1 MPHCVQAQRVRQRPL
16 LALEHALDRALVTTL
31 EHQVDRLV
39 GTRVLP
45 IRLNGKHAAV
55 VPHLGTIHAGVRM
68 LGLIS
73 SPKRDRRAPDGQCAR
88 ASLVNSNQPFNRKGA
103 EPGGRKRQRTG

>member
-55 VPHLGTIHAGVRM
+55 VPHLGRTPCRRENAWPDIVSQTG
-68 LGLIS
+68 S
-73 SPKRDRRAPDGQCAR
+73 SCSGWTM
-88 ASLVNSNQPFNRKGA
+88 RKGVSCQF
-103 EPGGRKRQRTG
+103 EPTLQP